1 MRRTMTLRSVLAND
15 LAGLNKAF
23 AALEGSIP
31 ADKRNLFESIQD
43 QMQSFGDFAV
53 LSAAEAPAPDSAK
66 FLDFVA
72 GSSPEQIEAHV
83 RKYLMREIPL
93 LKIDVPTEQIVD
105 RLIDGLKSDAPL
117 DQIKH
122 DVIKAIPDMEAP
134 AFNGQ
139 MIETVLREAIGLD
152 GRTPMHG
159 ESPDIA
165 ASTAFFLRM
174 TLGAQGHPISGLRAQ
189 EAMDLPEL
197 SDLDSAEVVLED
209 IAETASANYRDA
221 AFYVGVSHI
230 ADEVAERIAM
240 LTGQPMPAEVRGAL
254 HLAIDRLADKAAPQL
269 TVSFEP
275 EI

>member
-117 DQIKH
+117 DQIKG
-122 DVIKAIPDMEAP
+122 DVIKAFPDMEAP
-134 AFNGQ
+134 DFNGV

-152 GRTPMHG
+152 GRAPTHG
-159 ESPDIA
+159 ASPDLA

-174 TLGAQGHPISGLRAQ
+174 SLGAQAHPFAGLRAR
-189 EAMDLPEL
+189 EDSGAAEPFEI
-197 SDLDSAEVVLED
+197 SDAERILED
-209 IAETASANYRDA
+209 IAETSSASYRDD
-221 AFYVGVSHI
+221 AFYVGVSNI
-230 ADEVAERIAM
+230 ADEVSERIAM

-269 TVSFEP
+269 SVSYEP